1 VSWFCFWD
9 FFVFVFSVV
18 VLRGGLHGGVDTEF
32 FVAVIVV
39 VMLVVAG
46 VGLRGDA
53 RGGLC

>member
-1 VSWFCFWD
+1 
-9 FFVFVFSVV
+9 V